1 VHRASMLALI
11 TALSAGAAAHAQ
23 GRPRVGDLAVEVALG
38 RSLTFV
44 RNPIGRT
51 ISDISDP
58 WTTRLAAG
66 VSLGGGVWIE
76 GVMRATPTAS
86 FDQVRWFTFGA
97 GMRLDTSDSAALST
111 SLRMGWSG
119 TLTEGLQH
127 GAHAAFAV
135 NIRPVRAFTLFLET
149 GIEAFP
155 GMSFERT
162 TVNQRVREQSL
173 VVGTLWYGGG
183 VRFTL

>member
-1 VHRASMLALI
+1 MHRASMLALI
-11 TALSAGAAAHAQ
+11 TALAVGAEARAQ
-23 GRPRVGDLAVEVALG
+23 GRPRAGDLAVEVALG

-51 ISDISDP
+51 VSDIADP
-58 WTTRLAAG
+58 WTVRLAGG
-66 VSLGGGVWIE
+66 VSLGGGVWLE
-76 GVMRATPTAS
+76 GVMRATPTES
-86 FDQVRWFTFGA
+86 FEQVRWFTFGA
-97 GMRLDTSDSAALST
+97 GMRLDTSDGAVLST

-119 TLTEGLQH
+119 TVTAGLQH

-149 GIEAFP
+149 GVEAFP